1 MTGLSGPSNRN
12 HRDLPSAVGGRSGV
26 SLKSNGFCD
35 GLMRVEPQPRS
46 LAHLLIGLLLLQII
60 AGLSTPAMVLD
71 SPVDP
76 KLTNSSLTNNGDG
89 TWTVTYSVDMDTTLD
104 SGNTTAD
111 RTESPQ
117 FEVGW
122 TDDRQETRI
131 GLLGLDLSAEG
142 FPTNTTIENASL
154 QLHLDVSPGPVDV
167 QAWSILRQDWAIE
180 ESTWI
185 TRNVNSQWSSPGAL
199 GNMDSGAWQDRQL
212 VQTNS
217 SMVEFDVTQ
226 TVEIAQY
233 RQLNSQDS
241 RAGFL
246 LTPGFG
252 GEMGVASFHSS
263 ESTLPSHRPVVEIT
277 FRWESPT
284 FLVNSPTWVDIQPKL
299 GISDADS
306 TLDFIAQIRSER
318 GTAVNAGV
326 SWSTT
331 SGTIDGSGRL
341 SPMQSGIITI
351 GAEGAGASGT
361 QEVLIQSGAP
371 LGLAMANTNYSI
383 TVDDVV
389 PIIAYGVDQHWNPV
403 YGLSFIWSTSSGM
416 IDNSGMYTPTEL
428 GTHTVAAQ
436 WGNHVAISN
445 VTVDVGGASRIILPE
460 GLTARA
466 GVGTQIMAE
475 AEDRLGNPLPL
486 SAAAGLD
493 WSVERGSIDS
503 AGYYVGQEVGNWQIN
518 VTSGVGAN
526 GTGIITVIPGLV
538 NSLEIIDPN
547 RVISAD
553 EALPLDLRW
562 HDRVGNNVS
571 VLLPLENWSAENGNF
586 RYNQGFVEWLPSQ
599 AGTWR
604 ISAQAEGVETWI
616 DLTVVTGEISRVW
629 IDVEH
634 DIFTADD
641 ETSMVLQAEDN
652 RGNRWPISAEW
663 AVEESVVTPS
673 LISDV
678 DGVRFIGGL
687 VGTWTVTANHSGPDG
702 AFSAYL
708 QIEVRPGRLAGISLA
723 GDGTTIS
730 ADDSIA
736 LNPILTD
743 ADGNIIE
750 DVQLNWTV
758 DGEDLTPQMRLSG
771 GVWQPTETGDR
782 LIEVDAAGR
791 SARSRIYVEQG
802 TPHAIEIDISLPI
815 GGGVT
820 YSGEVFQ
827 ITTYAVDLDGNQ
839 APWPVEWDLPT
850 NSIEIEETTE
860 IGVYD
865 AIGLGEGIWN
875 VEANNGTARGN
886 FTLQVFIGE
895 ARSLRIGQHGGVG
908 EQGSTFSLEVS
919 LVDYG
924 GNSVPMQISQF
935 VFETDIGPVRHDI
948 GPYWFL
954 ELENPGDGQ
963 EVKVRY
969 EGWTAATYVDV
980 EPTGIDRLTS
990 SQGGQILIGGFM
1002 VVGLLIGLLALVIRK
1017 NSVEEPHW
1025 DDEYELIPSSNSE
1038 DADVVKIA
1046 HSNTIEQTLS
1056 RRSRRRL
1063 SHQRQQHRIRAMED
1077 ATAAIAEKSEPI
1089 VEQSSQ
1095 SSGVLQAMDGTI
1107 QGQTGWYQTA
1117 QGEPQYWHVGD
1128 AGKWTRTG

>member
-1 MTGLSGPSNRN
+1 
-12 HRDLPSAVGGRSGV
+12 
-26 SLKSNGFCD
+26 
-35 GLMRVEPQPRS
+35 MRVESQSRS

-60 AGLSTPAMVLD
+60 AGLSTPALVLD
-71 SPVDP
+71 PPIDS
-76 KLTNSSLTNNGDG
+76 KLTNSTLTNNGDG
-89 TWTVTYSVDMDTTLD
+89 TWTVTYSVGMDTTLD
-104 SGNTTAD
+104 SGNTTSD
-111 RTESPQ
+111 RTGYPQ

-122 TDDRQETRI
+122 TEDHQETRI
-131 GLLGLDLSAEG
+131 GLLGLDLTAEG

-154 QLHLDVSPGPVDV
+154 QLHLDFSPGPVDI

-212 VQTNS
+212 VQPNS
-217 SMVEFDVTQ
+217 SVVEFDVTQ

-233 RQLNSQDS
+233 HQLNGQDS

-252 GEMGVASFHSS
+252 GEMGVTSFHSS
-263 ESTLPSHRPVVEIT
+263 ESTLSSHRPVLEIT
-277 FRWESPT
+277 FRWASPS
-284 FLVNSPTWVDIQPKL
+284 FLGNSPTWVDIQPKL

-306 TLDFIAQIRSER
+306 NLDFIAQIRSER
-318 GTAVNAGV
+318 GSTINAGV
-326 SWSTT
+326 TWSTT
-331 SGTIDGSGRL
+331 SGVIDGSGRL
-341 SPMQSGIITI
+341 SPTQSGTITI

-361 QEVLIQSGAP
+361 QEVMIQSGAP
-371 LGLAMANTNYSI
+371 LGLVMANSNYSI
-383 TVDDVV
+383 TVDDVI
-389 PIIAYGVDQHWNPV
+389 PIIAHGVDQHWNPV

-416 IDNSGMYTPTEL
+416 IDNTGMYTPTEL

-445 VTVDVGGASRIILPE
+445 VTVDVGGAARIILPE

-526 GTGIITVIPGLV
+526 GTGTITVIPGLV
-538 NSLEIIDPN
+538 NSLEIINPN

-586 RYNQGFVEWLPSQ
+586 RINQGFVEWLPSQ

-616 DLTVVTGEISRVW
+616 DLTVVTGVISRVW
-629 IDVEH
+629 IDAEH
-634 DIFTADD
+634 DILTADD
-641 ETSMVLQAEDN
+641 ETSLVLQAEDN

-663 AVEESVVTPS
+663 AVEQSEVIPS

-678 DGVRFIGGL
+678 DGVRFVGGL
-687 VGTWTVTANHSGPDG
+687 VGTWNVTANHSGPDG
-702 AFSAYL
+702 AFSTYL

-730 ADDSIA
+730 ADDSIS

-743 ADGNIIE
+743 ADGNVIE
-750 DVQLNWTV
+750 GVQLNWTV
-758 DGEDLTPQMRLSG
+758 DGEDLTPQLRLSG

-791 SARSRIYVEQG
+791 SARSRIYVDLG
-802 TPHAIEIDISLPI
+802 TPHAIEIDLSLQI
-815 GGGVT
+815 GGVT

-827 ITTYAVDLDGNQ
+827 IMTYAVDLDGNQ
-839 APWPVEWDLPT
+839 APWPVVWDLPT
-850 NSIEIEETTE
+850 NSIEVEETTE
-860 IGVYD
+860 VGVYD
-865 AIGLGEGIWN
+865 ARGMGEGIWN
-875 VEANNGTARGN
+875 IEANNGTARGN
-886 FTLQVFIGE
+886 FTIQVFIGE
-895 ARSLRIGQHGGVG
+895 ARSLRIGQHGGG
-908 EQGSTFSLEVS
+908 GDQGSTFSLEVS

-935 VFETDIGPVRHDI
+935 VFETDIGPVTHDI

-963 EVKVRY
+963 EVTVRY
-969 EGWTAATYVDV
+969 EGWTAVTYVDV

-990 SQGGQILIGGFM
+990 SLGGQMLIGGFI
-1002 VVGLLIGLLALVIRK
+1002 VAGFLIGLLALVIRK

-1025 DDEYELIPSSNSE
+1025 DDEYELVPSSNSE
-1038 DADVVKIA
+1038 DVGVVKIT
-1046 HSNTIEQTLS
+1046 HLDNTEQTLS

-1063 SHQRQQHRIRAMED
+1063 NHQRQQQRIRAMED
-1077 ATAAIAEKSEPI
+1077 ATAAIAEKPEPI
-1089 VEQSSQ
+1089 VEQSAQ

-1128 AGKWTRTG
+1128 TGQWTRTG